1 METKNLQAELPL
13 GSKPKRMEVDPAVI
27 RRQASML
34 AAIKLCVQYGGFAY
48 EKEVY
53 QSLDIDAGNWS
64 RMMNGSAAFPPDKLI
79 PLMDLCGNEAPLQWI
94 AFKRGYQLQPLQ
106 DEKDKLIAELR
117 ERLTKQEAVLEW
129 MEGRVKP

>member
-1 METKNLQAELPL
+1 METKKLQAELPL
-13 GSKPKRMEVDPAVI
+13 GSTPKRMEVDPAVI
-27 RRQASML
+27 QRQPSLL

-79 PLMDLCGNEAPLQWI
+79 PLMDLCGNEAPLQWL
-94 AFKRGYQLQPLQ
+94 AFRRGYRLDPLQ
-106 DEKDKLIAELR
+106 DVKDKRIADLEAELAKR
-117 ERLTKQEAVLEW
+117 EAVLEW
-129 MEGRVKP
+129 LGGRTK